1 MDRLVPPAVIENMN
15 KKISNIISNNERF
28 NEVQQI
34 IEEISKENEN
44 LAEEREKLEWG
55 ENNYL
60 KELNSESKKQEEKNK
75 ALE

>member
-60 KELNSESKKQEEKNK
+60 K
-75 ALE
+75 